1 MSELEVVRFEL
12 PLPPNPNSSRWRKAH
27 WSVRYR
33 DKKQY
38 FAEAYVAMMAQ
49 GIRFPRE
56 PWKRA
61 RVDCKFHVWNLLDE
75 DDNLPVRRKAIL
87 DFLTCQRQ
95 SVVSVETV
103 RTKTRAIAGTGFF
116 EDDSPRNLDRGELEQ
131 IIDRSK
137 ATGSTVEITIRRF
150 A

>member
-1 MSELEVVRFEL
+1 MTELEVVEFEL

-33 DKKQY
+33 DKKSY

-49 GIRFPRE
+49 GVRFPRE

-61 RVDCKFHVWNLLDE
+61 RVDCKFRVWNLLDE

-87 DFLTCQRQ
+87 DFLTCNRM
-95 SVVSVETV
+95 
-103 RTKTRAIAGTGFF
+103 AIAVK
-116 EDDSPRNLDRGELEQ
+116 PPAR
-131 IIDRSK
+131 IDLKTQAIGDPSLQC
-137 ATGSTVEITIRRF
+137 V
-150 A
+150 

>member
-1 MSELEVVRFEL
+1 MTELEVVEFEL

-95 SVVSVETV
+95 KLSVHST
-103 RTKTRAIAGTGFF
+103 RQKTTAIAGTGFF

>member
-1 MSELEVVRFEL
+1 MTELEVVEFEL

-61 RVDCKFHVWNLLDE
+61 RVDCVFHVWNLLDE

-87 DFLTCQRQ
+87 DFLTCQRA
-95 SVVSVETV
+95 SGRRLISGPGAN
-103 RTKTRAIAGTGFF
+103 KPINGTGFF